1 MKLTVTSCSDCRWF
15 IGFAKKDDGGLC
27 RCLSPKMP
35 FGATQADAEAL
46 FAEPKHGLTEIHL
59 PIANPSKP
67 PGWCP
72 LRMGPITVE
81 LVS

>member
-15 IGFAKKDDGGLC
+15 VRFSKI
-27 RCLSPKMP
+27 
-35 FGATQADAEAL
+35 GATAVDAAAL

-59 PIANPSKP
+59 PIANPGKP

-72 LRMGPITVE
+72 LRMGSITVE
-81 LVS
+81 LVMESS